1 MSGRPGRRDCGP
13 AGLRQRLRGR
23 RPVDP
28 SDGRLANLLFFVLVP
43 ETATQVH
50 LDLLAEIARLV
61 SNPTL
66 RQALSTETDPA
77 VIHRLL
83 TSEPAEA
90 STD

>member
-1 MSGRPGRRDCGP
+1 MKEPCM
-13 AGLRQRLRGR
+13 AFIRLAD
-23 RPVDP
+23 PVRFDP

-43 ETATQVH
+43 EAATQLH

-77 VIHRLL
+77 AIHHLL
-83 TSEPAEA
+83 TSE
-90 STD
+90 TVDQ